1 MKSSGFD
8 LRREEKKKIRAHFDS
23 NFLLK
28 AKVNKS
34 YLIDQTVARARNKD
48 HCLRVMS
55 LLEI

>member
-1 MKSSGFD
+1 MKSPGFD
-8 LRREEKKKIRAHFDS
+8 LRCEEKKKIRAHF
-23 NFLLK
+23 NFFLK

-48 HCLRVMS
+48 YGLRVMS